1 MSDFSMRLGSHAV
14 MMRDICDD
22 NVTSTTASLIFPERG
37 LGKFNAVFVSYVGMA
52 EYFASYHFSR
62 SD

>member
-1 MSDFSMRLGSHAV
+1 V
-14 MMRDICDD
+14 IMRDICDD
-22 NVTSTTASLIFPERG
+22 NVTSTKASLIFPEKG
-37 LGKFNAVFVSYVGMA
+37 IGKFNAVFFSYVGMA